1 MAFAVASEA
10 QVTKHALIIAIGD
23 YPENSGW
30 SKISSANDVPLIQ
43 GAYAQQGFTNFIVK
57 QDAEATL
64 KGIEQAFVDLEKS
77 VKTGDIVAVHFSSH
91 GQQIFDDNKDELD
104 GYDEA
109 IVTYGAQAYY
119 DSNYIGKLHLRDE
132 ALGEMLN
139 KIRTKLGVKGDVI
152 VTVDACHSGT
162 ATRGGTAKSR
172 GTGTP
177 LEPKGYK
184 PLVQNGVEQGFFSDS
199 LIKTRGF
206 LESRMS
212 PMVIISAAR
221 ADELNYEFEGKGS
234 LSVAIARSMKNL
246 GEQYSYRTL
255 FSKILKEMSLIAPKQ
270 SPALEGDVD
279 RLLFGGNI
287 VKQQA
292 YYVLKS
298 LDYDAVRID
307 GGVFTGLNEGST
319 FSIYNAGTVST
330 KGKESLAN
338 GTITNSEGFESGGIL
353 DVELKGEAIEF
364 WLFVDKKSFG
374 NRIVKMS
381 VGEGVSEEELIE
393 KLAAN
398 KLISVVQKRDNPY
411 FILELEKGYMTL
423 IRTSDSGVYKD
434 KIRQGDYRSLDKAL
448 TSFVQGRFIKELEID
463 NPDYNVEMEL
473 IPFQMKD
480 GKVDT
485 LTVANI
491 EDKGGVPVFTT
502 DMKAFIKITNHG
514 DFDIYF
520 NIVDIQPDGVINPLI
535 PNPLKNENPADFKIA
550 SGQSYIL
557 PRNRQVS
564 FGPPFGLE
572 TFKVF
577 ASYEPI
583 NLAPIITTRGNSK
596 GGAGELS
603 AIESMFQSSFKMTRG
618 ASVGNMPSDTDAA
631 TFSYLFRIAPQK

>member
-1 MAFAVASEA
+1 
-10 QVTKHALIIAIGD
+10 
-23 YPENSGW
+23 
-30 SKISSANDVPLIQ
+30 
-43 GAYAQQGFTNFIVK
+43 
-57 QDAEATL
+57 
-64 KGIEQAFVDLEKS
+64 
-77 VKTGDIVAVHFSSH
+77 
-91 GQQIFDDNKDELD
+91 
-104 GYDEA
+104 
-109 IVTYGAQAYY
+109 
-119 DSNYIGKLHLRDE
+119 
-132 ALGEMLN
+132 
-139 KIRTKLGVKGDVI
+139 
-152 VTVDACHSGT
+152 
-162 ATRGGTAKSR
+162 
-172 GTGTP
+172 
-177 LEPKGYK
+177 
-184 PLVQNGVEQGFFSDS
+184 
-199 LIKTRGF
+199 
-206 LESRMS
+206 
-212 PMVIISAAR
+212 MVIISAAR

-319 FSIYNAGTVST
+319 FSIYNAGNVST

-463 NPDYNVEMEL
+463 NPDY
-473 IPFQMKD
+473 
-480 GKVDT
+480 
-485 LTVANI
+485 NI